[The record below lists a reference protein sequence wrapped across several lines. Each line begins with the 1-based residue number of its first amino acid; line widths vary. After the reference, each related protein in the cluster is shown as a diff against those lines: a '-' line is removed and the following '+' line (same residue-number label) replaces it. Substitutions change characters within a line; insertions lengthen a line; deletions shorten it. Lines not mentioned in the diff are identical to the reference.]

1 MRETLYRDATVWT
14 GVEGE
19 GDAGAVLVRDGRIA
33 RVAARLDAPAGAEVV
48 ECGGGFL
55 MPAFVDAHTHLVQQG
70 VALMRLSLANV
81 RTLDEAMQ
89 SVAARAKMTPEG
101 GWVVG
106 TGFDESKWEGGAMP
120 TSADLDRAAPANPV
134 LLMRVDMHMGVL
146 NSPALKLV
154 GLDAP
159 DGALREEDF
168 YRALDAVKPSPQT
181 AERAVE
187 VASRRAWELGI
198 ASCHVVA
205 DMDDLAAIE
214 AAHAKGKLGVRTT
227 MYYREVALD
236 AAAERGLRRG
246 DGDDWVRTG
255 GCKLFADGSI
265 GSRTATVSKGY
276 ADDPLHRGQPVYP
289 PGRLAEL
296 AHRARGHGLQ
306 LAVHAIGDLAV
317 EEALGALEALDD
329 RPGRHRIEH
338 VEVFTDAQAARM
350 AAAGVVASVQPNFIG
365 EWGHPG
371 MMYESRLGPWAV
383 GGLNRLAVLRDAG
396 VRLAFGSDHMPWGPL
411 YGVHCA
417 VNAPTPTQR
426 LTVDET
432 LRAYTAGAAWAGFA
446 EERLGALAPGRLAD
460 LVLLDADPRR
470 SPTRIRD
477 LEVRRTVVDGRTVVA
492 R

>member
-14 GVEGE
+14 GLE
-19 GDAGAVLVRDGRIA
+19 GDGDHGAVLVRDGRVA
-33 RVAARLDAPAGAEVV
+33 RVGARLDAPAGAEVV

-55 MPAFVDAHTHLVQQG
+55 MPAFVDAHTHLVQHG

-89 SVAARAKMTPEG
+89 AVAARAKMTPEG

-106 TGFDESKWEGGAMP
+106 TAFDESKWDRAAMP
-120 TSADLDRAAPANPV
+120 TRADLDRASPGNPA

-146 NSPALKLV
+146 NSAALKTV
-154 GLDAP
+154 GMDAP
-159 DGALREEDF
+159 DGAVREEDF
-168 YRALDAVKPSPQT
+168 YRALGAVKPAPET
-181 AERAVE
+181 AARAVE

-198 ASCHVVA
+198 ASSHVIA

-214 AAHAKGKLGVRTT
+214 TARAAGKLGVKTT
-227 MYYREVALD
+227 LYFREVALE
-236 AAAERGLRRG
+236 AARAKGLRRG
-246 DGDDWVRTG
+246 SGDAWVRTN

-276 ADDPLHRGQPVYP
+276 ADDPHHHGQPVYE
-289 PGRLAEL
+289 PGRLA
-296 AHRARGHGLQ
+296 AIARRAKEQGLQ
-306 LAVHAIGDLAV
+306 LAIHAIGDLAV
-317 EEALGALEALDD
+317 EEALAALEGLAD
-329 RPGRHRIEH
+329 PAGRHRIEH
-338 VEVFTDAQAARM
+338 VEVFTDAQAERM
-350 AAAGVVASVQPNFIG
+350 AAAGVVASVQPNFTG

-371 MMYESRLGPWAV
+371 AMYEARLGPWAV

-417 VNAPTPTQR
+417 VNGPTPAQR
-426 LTVDET
+426 LTVDEA

-446 EERLGALAPGRLAD
+446 DAETGALAPGLAAD
-460 LVLLDADPRR
+460 LLLLDDDPRR
-470 SPTRIRD
+470 APAAIQGR
-477 LEVRRTVVDGRTVVA
+477 EVRRLVVDGRPVLA